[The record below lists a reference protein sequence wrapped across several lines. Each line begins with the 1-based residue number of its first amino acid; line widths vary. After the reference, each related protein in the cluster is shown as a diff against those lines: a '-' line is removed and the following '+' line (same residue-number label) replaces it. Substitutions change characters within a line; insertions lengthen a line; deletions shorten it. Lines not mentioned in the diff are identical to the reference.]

1 MIVGDLLSYNHTF
14 LHIAHGATHSTYIFP
29 LLTYISISYPKS
41 NISDTSLSVG
51 TSCHIF
57 LTTCLIL
64 SHYYIRKKHI
74 SKATDL
80 CPVPRMASFTAPG
93 VVSIREISREDDEGR
108 NDAYTH
114 TPAYTTCRSLGSL
127 LAVVEHKESEN
138 CHQSCGDGLQNVW
151 VHLCVGLL

>member
-29 LLTYISISYPKS
+29 LLTYISISYPQS
-41 NISDTSLSVG
+41 NISDTSISVG

-114 TPAYTTCRSLGSL
+114 TPTYTTYCSYDCRRLMHGIGITV
-127 LAVVEHKESEN
+127 AI
-138 CHQSCGDGLQNVW
+138 VW
-151 VHLCVGLL
+151 SATHEA

>member
-14 LHIAHGATHSTYIFP
+14 IHIAHGATHSTYIFP
-29 LLTYISISYPKS
+29 LLTYISISYPQS

-51 TSCHIF
+51 TSCHLF

-74 SKATDL
+74 SKSTDL

-93 VVSIREISREDDEGR
+93 VVSIREISRDDDDGR
-108 NDAYTH
+108 NDADTH

-127 LAVVEHKESEN
+127 LAVVEHEESEN
-138 CHQSCGDGLQNVW
+138 CHQSCGDGLQNVL

>member
-14 LHIAHGATHSTYIFP
+14 LHISHGATHSTYIFP
-29 LLTYISISYPKS
+29 LLTYISISYPQS

-51 TSCHIF
+51 TSCHLF

-74 SKATDL
+74 SKSTDL

-108 NDAYTH
+108 NDADTQA
-114 TPAYTTCRSLGSL
+114 PAYTSCCSYDCCCFMHGIGIMIAIIWSAT
-127 LAVVEHKESEN
+127 HKA
-138 CHQSCGDGLQNVW
+138 
-151 VHLCVGLL
+151 

>member
-29 LLTYISISYPKS
+29 LLTYISISHPQS

-51 TSCHIF
+51 TSCHLF
-57 LTTCLIL
+57 LTTWLIL

-80 CPVPRMASFTAPG
+80 CPIPRMPG
-93 VVSIREISREDDEGR
+93 LTFSRVISIEEIGR
-108 NDAYTH
+108 KDNNGRGNTYAH
-114 TPAYTTCRSLGSL
+114 TPSYTAYCRYD
-127 LAVVEHKESEN
+127 
-138 CHQSCGDGLQNVW
+138 CSCFMHGIDIVIAIVW
-151 VHLCVGLL
+151 RAAYEA